1 MVQGFQTRLHQVAPR
16 FSGLLGGTVCLILCM
31 FLGLPPQASYADSTL
46 NQSNRLLHEWASFS
60 ITPTPQTEQPLAA
73 FTVNSF
79 DDDVDG
85 NIGDG
90 ICATLQGVCTL
101 RAAIQEANSSY
112 DAAVIHL
119 PSGTYRLS
127 IPGRAED
134 KSVTGDLDI
143 TSPLTLL
150 GSGSE
155 ATIIDGGGLDR
166 VLDVGE
172 NAHPGTAVTI
182 AHLTIRGGNDNGD
195 NAPAGM
201 RIRSYKVTLEDD
213 IVSDNFGEGIGIDKG
228 ALILKNSVIKNNT
241 SVGVGGIRATSSSL
255 LIAESTISENKGAWG
270 GIASDT
276 WINVVNSTISGNK
289 GSAGPG
295 GLRLSGSATIT
306 NSTIS
311 SNVGSEGAAIWINN
325 GNLIII
331 NSTIVA
337 NQASG
342 NGSDWRSGA
351 AGGIFFKG
359 DKGSVILTHTIL
371 AENISSTESS
381 NCFGTLLSM
390 GYNLIDKLDGCHF
403 IPAETDLIN
412 TQPLLR
418 PLQNNGGA
426 AFTHAP
432 LPNSPAIDG
441 GSPRGCTYRDQTPL
455 LRDQRNHSR
464 PFDGNGDGIAVCDIG
479 AVEYDGTSP
488 AVILP
493 TSTPFPPA
501 VELSPQPQNIPASSE
516 PLPTSIV
523 SAHCKELVV
532 NGGFESQV
540 GWVFPQTAA
549 PAEYAQGVAHSGKQ
563 SVRTGILSP
572 LNNVLSYSSIWQ
584 PVAIPADAEQATL
597 SFWIYPVNT
606 GPIEDYHGGDLQLAL
621 LLDYPYWSVGSSP
634 VRQTLLALRSNSR
647 TWTRYEYDLTPYAGR
662 TLWLYF
668 GTYNNGW
675 AGSWGNP
682 MAMYVDDVSLLACS
696 PK

>member
-1 MVQGFQTRLHQVAPR
+1 MVQGFQTQLRQGAPR
-16 FSGLLGGTVCLILCM
+16 FSGWLCGVACLLLCII
-31 FLGLPPQASYADSTL
+31 LGLPPQDSYADSPSDHY
-46 NQSNRLLHEWASFS
+46 NWAQREWASPS
-60 ITPTPQTEQPLAA
+60 ITPSPTIEQSLVV

-90 ICATLQGVCTL
+90 VCVTLRGVCTL
-101 RAAIQEANSSY
+101 RAAIQEANASY
-112 DAAVIHL
+112 DTEVIHL
-119 PSGTYRLS
+119 SSGTYRLS

-143 TSPLTLL
+143 TRPVTLL
-150 GSGSE
+150 GSGSA

-166 VLDVGE
+166 VLDIGE
-172 NAHPGTAVTI
+172 NAHPGTSVTI
-182 AHLTIRGGNDNGD
+182 AHLAIRNGSDNGE
-195 NAPAGM
+195 NAPAGI
-201 RIRSYKVTLEDD
+201 RIRTYKVTLEDI

-228 ALILKNSVIKNNT
+228 ALILKNSIVKNNN
-241 SVGVGGIRATSSSL
+241 SVGIGGIRATSSSL
-255 LIAESTISENKGAWG
+255 LISESTISENKGAWG

-311 SNVGSEGAAIWINN
+311 SNIGSEGAAIWINN

-337 NQASG
+337 NQSSG
-342 NGSDWRSGA
+342 SGGDWRSGS

-359 DKGSVILTHTIL
+359 DKGSVILAHTIL
-371 AENISSTESS
+371 AENISSRESP
-381 NCFGTLLSM
+381 NCYGTLLSM

-403 IPAETDLIN
+403 IPTETDLIN
-412 TQPLLR
+412 TPPLLG
-418 PLQNNGGA
+418 PLQNNGGTS
-426 AFTHAP
+426 FTHAP
-432 LPNSPAIDG
+432 LQNSAAIDG

-455 LRDQRNHSR
+455 LRDQRNHTR
-464 PFDGNGDGIAVCDIG
+464 PYDGNGDGIAVCDIG
-479 AVEYDGTSP
+479 AVEYDGESTVVVLPTLTPTLPSGELVSQP
-488 AVILP
+488 QSTPVSTEPMP
-493 TSTPFPPA
+493 TST
-501 VELSPQPQNIPASSE
+501 AS
-516 PLPTSIV
+516 
-523 SAHCKELVV
+523 AQCRELVV
-532 NGGFESQV
+532 NGGFESQE

-549 PAEYAQGVAHSGKQ
+549 PAEYAQGIAHSGKQ

-584 PVAIPADAEQATL
+584 PVVIPSDVGKATL
-597 SFWIYPVNT
+597 SFWVYPVNT

-621 LLDYPYWSVGSSP
+621 LLDYPYWSMGFSP
-634 VRQTLLALRSNSR
+634 LRQTLLSLRSNSR
-647 TWTRYEYDLTPYAGR
+647 TWTHYEYDLTSYAGR
-662 TLWLYF
+662 KIWLYF

-675 AGSWGNP
+675 AGSWGSP

-696 PK
+696 SK